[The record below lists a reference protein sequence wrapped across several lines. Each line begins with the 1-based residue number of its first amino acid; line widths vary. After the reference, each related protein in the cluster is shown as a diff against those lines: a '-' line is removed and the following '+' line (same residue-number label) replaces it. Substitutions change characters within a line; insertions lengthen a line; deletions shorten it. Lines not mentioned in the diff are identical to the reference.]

1 MHERLLII
9 GGTGFIGSHLAKKAM
24 ELGFETIVLST
35 KRPSIDREISGVTYL
50 EANIVDPL
58 QLEKKLTKYSFHY
71 VVNLSGYI
79 DHSSFLT
86 GGSDVLEQHFF
97 GLKNLLEVIDWS
109 VLKRFVQIGSSD
121 EYGNQPAPQNEKMPA
136 APISSYSLGKSASTH
151 LLQMLCQTEAFPA
164 TILRLFL
171 VYGPGQGEKRFL
183 PQVISGCLSDKD
195 FPVSSGEQF
204 RDFSYVEDVITAILL
219 CFTNDEVNGEIIN
232 IGSGVPV
239 SIRDMVEYVRATIGM
254 GHPQFGAFPYRSKE
268 NMALYADTTKA
279 KDLLG
284 WVETVSFKDGMK
296 ATIEYY
302 RGVWA

>member
-1 MHERLLII
+1 MYERLLII

-35 KRPSIDREISGVTYL
+35 KRPSTDKEISGVTYL
-50 EANIVDPL
+50 QADIVDPV

-86 GGSDVLEQHFF
+86 GGSDVLNQHFF

-121 EYGNQPAPQNEKMPA
+121 EYGNQPAPQNENMPA

-171 VYGPGQGEKRFL
+171 VYGPGQGDKRFL

-204 RDFSYVEDVITAILL
+204 RDLCYVEDVITAILL
-219 CFTNDEVNGEIIN
+219 CFTNDKVNGEIIN
-232 IGSGVPV
+232 IGSGIPILVKDFV
-239 SIRDMVEYVRATIGM
+239 YTIID
-254 GHPQFGAFPYRSKE
+254 SKKIKVKLKLKKKF
-268 NMALYADTTKA
+268 NDKSYCFDVKRINRLTGFKITK
-279 KDLLG
+279 KELNK
-284 WVETVSFKDGMK
+284 SFLNLKK
-296 ATIEYY
+296 KLI
-302 RGVWA
+302 